1 MNKSIIKLFLLGGLA
16 ITSITSCTDNYM
28 DYNKNPYEV
37 TDDEMERDA
46 HKLGAAL
53 VGMQSVIVPVGEH
66 LAQFS
71 ECLLGG
77 VFSGYMADSKTW
89 GNSFSYFNQSEDWN
103 GKVYLDIMP
112 EIYSNLAEVKKAT
125 TDPIP
130 LAVAEIL
137 KVTAIV
143 RVTDVYGPIPYSQVG
158 QWVN

>member
-77 VFSGYMADSKTW
+77 VFVCGRAGVGS
-89 GNSFSYFNQSEDWN
+89 
-103 GKVYLDIMP
+103 P
-112 EIYSNLAEVKKAT
+112 EGGRTSLYRLRRGGV
-125 TDPIP
+125 
-130 LAVAEIL
+130 
-137 KVTAIV
+137 
-143 RVTDVYGPIPYSQVG
+143 
-158 QWVN
+158 

>member
-1 MNKSIIKLFLLGGLA
+1 MNKSIIKLFLLGGLT

-77 VFSGYMADSKTW
+77 VFSVYAYSLMVAFSTSV
-89 GNSFSYFNQSEDWN
+89 SFGTIFSASPT
-103 GKVYLDIMP
+103 MP
-112 EIYSNLAEVKKAT
+112 
-125 TDPIP
+125 
-130 LAVAEIL
+130 
-137 KVTAIV
+137 
-143 RVTDVYGPIPYSQVG
+143 
-158 QWVN
+158 